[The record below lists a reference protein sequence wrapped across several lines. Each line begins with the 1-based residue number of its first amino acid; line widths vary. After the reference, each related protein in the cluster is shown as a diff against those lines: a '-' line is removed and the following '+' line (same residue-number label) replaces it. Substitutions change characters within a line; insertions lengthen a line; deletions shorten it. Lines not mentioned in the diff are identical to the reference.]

1 MIFCTFHKEM
11 LKAFNEEINYVSSW
25 MQIRLINC
33 SIDTLSQN
41 EIWELARYIFI
52 RYSTFWQMPTAC
64 DEKVVKV
71 SERMPFLWQINVVAF
86 REKFSSVV
94 KNRDFGM
101 LRREN
106 LGRNVDFLQDGTLKW
121 SGSDWN

>member
-1 MIFCTFHKEM
+1 M
-11 LKAFNEEINYVSSW
+11 
-25 MQIRLINC
+25 
-33 SIDTLSQN
+33 
-41 EIWELARYIFI
+41 
-52 RYSTFWQMPTAC
+52 
-64 DEKVVKV
+64 
-71 SERMPFLWQINVVAF
+71 VAF

-106 LGRNVDFLQDGTLKW
+106 LGCNVDFLQDGTLKW